1 MGKVTKA
8 TVSNTSISKAKTA
21 TYSALPKT
29 ADSNWTAAS
38 TVLRLLR
45 IAILGAVH
53 LVDRQESVGVDA
65 HPIR

>member
-8 TVSNTSISKAKTA
+8 TVANTSISKAKTA

-38 TVLRLLR
+38 TVLLLLK
-45 IAILGAVH
+45 IAILIASDM
-53 LVDRQESVGVDA
+53 LV
-65 HPIR
+65 

>member
-8 TVSNTSISKAKTA
+8 TVANTSISKAKTA

-38 TVLRLLR
+38 TVLLLLR
-45 IAILGAVH
+45 IAILIASEM
-53 LVDRQESVGVDA
+53 LV
-65 HPIR
+65 